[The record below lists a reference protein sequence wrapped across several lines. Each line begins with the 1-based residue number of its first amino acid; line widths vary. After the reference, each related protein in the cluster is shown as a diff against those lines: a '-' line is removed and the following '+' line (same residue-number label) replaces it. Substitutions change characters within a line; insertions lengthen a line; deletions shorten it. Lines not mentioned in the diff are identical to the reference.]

1 MSYEEFQRRISD
13 NWLDPKEGRLYVML
27 AKSGSSKASDL
38 ARICDISRMDT
49 YRILHRLEKKGI
61 VQTVIGRPM
70 KFQAVPPEKAFDIL
84 LRSASEKM
92 LSMKSE
98 KNRLLSL
105 WPSQPVFEELNKDA
119 ERLRVIQGRV
129 EFNNTLRRA
138 VKMAHKEILILTT
151 KNGLYRLFHLGFDK
165 DFEEKSKKGISI
177 KILSKVSKGEN
188 EAVEQFA
195 LISNLRH
202 HTTDLCTQLI
212 IIDSNQAISSTILD
226 DSMSLTTEKDI
237 SLWLNSK
244 EQITLLETLY
254 NELWQ
259 SSIDLKTAHKIIET
273 GVLAPQVRRLIGGES
288 ISQQI
293 NNLIDSAEISVTII
307 TPSITN
313 SPFLKD
319 NSFALLQNASKK
331 GVIVKLLTNFLD
343 ENTSLVEDLKNQFDI
358 KITSIDSLTDMLII
372 DSTNVI
378 SINTSSNRNL
388 IEEEA
393 IFMSESSYATSLD
406 RIINEILENAEN
418 VEGLLKSK
426 RWLEHIQA
434 SIERATDL
442 LIEEGFQIESPGI
455 VINSLSQKIIFD
467 LVAKK
472 SGDLKRVVVHHLMS
486 SQNLMTFNTKTT
498 KIDFHKLIL
507 IIPNDF
513 PEELIKLA
521 SFLGIQTMKISFTET
536 SYKEI
541 AKLVRESFL

>member
-1 MSYEEFQRRISD
+1 
-13 NWLDPKEGRLYVML
+13 ML

-49 YRILHRLEKKGI
+49 YRILHRLEEKGI

-165 DFEEKSKKGISI
+165 DLEEKSKKGISI

-195 LISNLRH
+195 LISNLRY
-202 HTTDLCTQLI
+202 HTADLCTQLI

-226 DSMSLTTEKDI
+226 DSMSLTTEKDT

-244 EQITLLETLY
+244 EQLTLLETLY

-273 GVLAPQVRRLIGGES
+273 GVLAPQVRRLIGRES
-288 ISQQI
+288 ISQRI
-293 NNLIDSAEISVTII
+293 DNLIDSAEISVIII
-307 TPSITN
+307 TPSMTN

-319 NSFALLQNASKK
+319 NSRALLQNASKK
-331 GVIVKLLTNFLD
+331 GVIVKLLTNFVD
-343 ENTSLVEDLKNQFDI
+343 EDTSLVEDLKNQFDI
-358 KITSIDSLTDMLII
+358 KVTNIDSLTDIMIV

-378 SINTSSNRNL
+378 SINTSCNRNL

-393 IFMSESSYATSLD
+393 IFVSESSYAASLD
-406 RIINEILENAEN
+406 KLINGILENAEN

-426 RWLEHIQA
+426 RWLEHIQT

-442 LIEEGFQIESPGI
+442 LIEDGFQIESPGI
-455 VINSLSQKIIFD
+455 VVNSLSQKITFD

-472 SGDLKRVVVHHLMS
+472 SGDLKKVVVHHLMP
-486 SQNLMTFNTKTT
+486 SQNLMTFHT
-498 KIDFHKLIL
+498 KITQIKFHKLFL
-507 IIPNDF
+507 IIQNDF
-513 PEELIKLA
+513 PEESIKLA
-521 SFLGIQTMKISFTET
+521 SFLGIKTMKISFTEM
-536 SYKEI
+536 SYMEI
-541 AKLVRESFL
+541 VNVVRESFL